1 MFMDP
6 IAVMRQYP
14 MTIIWITYTMGIYIT
29 NMTIIGTNALLK
41 DASSTPNTN
50 TNMAPIVVTLPSP
63 MAITSIIYTTDTY
76 TPPMATTG
84 TNTNP
89 VILVS
94 F

>member
-1 MFMDP
+1 MAL
-6 IAVMRQYP
+6 IAAMRQFHT
-14 MTIIWITYTMGIYIT
+14 MIIWITYTMGIYIT

-50 TNMAPIVVTLPSP
+50 ISMGQIVVMWQSP
-63 MAITSIIYTTDTY
+63 TVTTSTTYTMDIY
-76 TPPMATTG
+76 TPPTATIG